1 MPADAR
7 YAFLVEWL
15 DPQAQLVRQYLLFY
29 YSADKTLEM
38 DDLKNRRKFLRRCE
52 YPGITFENLY
62 VGSTV
67 NVYSRELVITD
78 YGDEFTKTALSA
90 KMEKT
95 LALVKP
101 DAFLKLGRILD
112 AIYKDGFRVAQMKSL
127 QLTRA
132 DAQEFYAEHRDKPF
146 YDTLTDFMSSGPI
159 VALELVADGAIQK
172 WRKLIGPTN
181 TFKAQQ
187 EAPNS
192 IRALYGT
199 DGTKNACHGSDS
211 AESADRELRFYFGQP
226 GRFPPTARFA
236 NGTCCVIKPHAVKSG
251 AAGAIVDAIIEDG
264 FEVSAVQQFAL
275 SRIDAG
281 EFFEVYKAVLPEFNK
296 MADELCNGPAI
307 AMEIRAEN
315 AVQALRELVGPHDPE
330 LARVLRP
337 KTLRAQFGADKVMNA
352 VHCTDLPEDGLLEKS
367 TSSASYSDHKPRP
380 APPRARHGVRQAALG
395 CC

>member
-1 MPADAR
+1 MPADNR
-7 YAFLVEWL
+7 YAFLVDWL

-29 YSADKTLEM
+29 YSLDNTIEM

-52 YPGITFENLY
+52 YPGIAFENLF
-62 VGSTV
+62 VGGTV

-78 YGDEFTKTALSA
+78 YGDEFTKTALAA

-101 DAFLKLGRILD
+101 DAFLRFGRILD

-127 QLTRA
+127 QMTRG
-132 DAQEFYAEHRDKPF
+132 DAQEFYAEHREKPF
-146 YDTLTDFMSSGPI
+146 YGTLTEFMSSGPI
-159 VALELVADGAIQK
+159 VAMELVADGAIQK

-181 TFKAQQ
+181 TFTAQQ

-211 AESADRELRFYFGQP
+211 TQSAERELSFFFGQQ
-226 GRFPPTARFA
+226 GRFAPTARFTNCTA
-236 NGTCCVIKPHAVKSG
+236 CVIKPHAVNNRD
-251 AAGAIVDAIIEDG
+251 AGQIIDSIIEDG
-264 FEVSAVQQFAL
+264 FEVSAVQLFNL

-281 EFFEVYKAVLPEFNK
+281 EFLEVYKSVLPEYNK
-296 MADELCNGPAI
+296 MAEELCNGPSI
-307 AMEIRAEN
+307 ALEVRAEN
-315 AVQALRELVGPHDPE
+315 AVQALRELAGPSDPE

-337 KTLRAQFGADKVMNA
+337 KTLRAQYGQDKVMNG
-352 VHCTDLPEDGLLEKS
+352 VHCTDLPEDGLLEPS
-367 TSSASYSDHKPRP
+367 TSSASSSSH
-380 APPRARHGVRQAALG
+380 A
-395 CC
+395 